1 MVDWANL
8 SLFVGSISAAVA
20 GLIVATQK
28 SKCSHI
34 ECGCIKCDRSI
45 PNIVECNDIENQLEN
60 VIDRQPDKPDKPRD
74 NATGT
79 NSNGNTRRP
88 FAGGLPIRPNVPGNI

>member
-8 SLFVGSISAAVA
+8 SLFVGSVSAAVA

-34 ECGCIKCDRSI
+34 ECCCIKCDRNI
-45 PNIVECNDIENQLEN
+45 PNVVECNDLESQLEN
-60 VIDRQPDKPDKPRD
+60 VVDNDTTNATDNSTARDKPI
-74 NATGT
+74 T
-79 NSNGNTRRP
+79 NPTRT
-88 FAGGLPIRPNVPGNI
+88 FAGGLPLRPNVP

>member
-8 SLFVGSISAAVA
+8 SLFVGSVSAAVA

-34 ECGCIKCDRSI
+34 ECCCIKCDRSI
-45 PNIVECNDIENQLEN
+45 PNVVECNDIESQLEN
-60 VIDRQPDKPDKPRD
+60 IVDDNKTATAEPPRDKP
-74 NATGT
+74 ATNPERT
-79 NSNGNTRRP
+79 
-88 FAGGLPIRPNVPGNI
+88 FAGGLPLRPNISRGV

>member
-8 SLFVGSISAAVA
+8 SLFVGSVSAAVA

-34 ECGCIKCDRSI
+34 ECCCIKCDRNI
-45 PNIVECNDIENQLEN
+45 PNVVECNDLESQLEN
-60 VIDRQPDKPDKPRD
+60 VVDNDKTNTTNTTTNTTARDKPI
-74 NATGT
+74 A
-79 NSNGNTRRP
+79 NSQRT
-88 FAGGLPIRPNVPGNI
+88 FTGGLPLRPNVS

>member
-8 SLFVGSISAAVA
+8 SLFVGSVSAAVA

-34 ECGCIKCDRSI
+34 ECCCIKCDRNI
-45 PNIVECNDIENQLEN
+45 PNVVECNDIESQLEN
-60 VIDRQPDKPDKPRD
+60 VLDDTTTNTTTNTTARDKPI
-74 NATGT
+74 T
-79 NSNGNTRRP
+79 NPKRT
-88 FAGGLPIRPNVPGNI
+88 FASGLPLRPNVS